1 MNREVRRLLAR
12 GFAEQALADLTGYQ
26 QLCRI
31 GGLPV
36 CHRLHFLQMALEKL
50 AKSFLWGAEGERDAD
65 LSFSHN
71 VIAKLLPQVLK
82 KEWGGRRGGISRT
95 QMMRIRRLC
104 REIDLLHPQV
114 DAGQSRPDNCE
125 YPWIEPSSTGPRLHV
140 PASELFG
147 VTAQLYSPAGQEFLK
162 VVNLVCQKAVSR

>member
-1 MNREVRRLLAR
+1 MNREVRRLLAK
-12 GFAEQALADLTGYQ
+12 GFAQQALADLAGYQ

-50 AKSFLWGAEGERDAD
+50 AKSFLWEAEGERDAD
-65 LSFSHN
+65 LRFSHN
-71 VIAKLLPQVLK
+71 VIAKLLPPVLN
-82 KEWGGRRGGISRT
+82 KEWSGGRGGISRS

-114 DAGQSRPDNCE
+114 DEGQSRADNCE
-125 YPWIEPSSTGPRLHV
+125 YPWIESSGAGPQLHV
-140 PASELFG
+140 PASEQFS

-162 VVNLVCQKAVSR
+162 LVNLVCHKAVTR